1 MQDSLELCLRTDVQD
16 LDEGYWDDPGVVS
29 DVRGEHGRVPGKE
42 QEAVERGRG
51 CSACCS

>member
-1 MQDSLELCLRTDVQD
+1 MQDSLELYLRTDVQD
-16 LDEGYWDDPGVVS
+16 LDEAYLDDPGVVP

-51 CSACCS
+51 RPACCS